1 MNGEISELDGDT
13 LPRDIDE
20 AIATLR
26 MLKVKYFKEHPYT
39 AQICQDLRDLYSK
52 LKPFMPILSS
62 LKNVNFMSRHFEL
75 LKKDYDVDIA
85 SDLSQTLNQ
94 LKDLGV
100 MDIVDEIIE
109 LSATATK
116 EKQLDVQLQKMMD
129 EWKQVRFEL
138 LEYRNSEVPVL
149 TGVQNIWD
157 LLDEHI

>member
-1 MNGEISELDGDT
+1 
-13 LPRDIDE
+13 
-20 AIATLR
+20 
-26 MLKVKYFKEHPYT
+26 
-39 AQICQDLRDLYSK
+39 
-52 LKPFMPILSS
+52 
-62 LKNVNFMSRHFEL
+62 
-75 LKKDYDVDIA
+75 
-85 SDLSQTLNQ
+85 
-94 LKDLGV
+94 

>member
-1 MNGEISELDGDT
+1 M
-13 LPRDIDE
+13 
-20 AIATLR
+20 
-26 MLKVKYFKEHPYT
+26 
-39 AQICQDLRDLYSK
+39 
-52 LKPFMPILSS
+52 
-62 LKNVNFMSRHFEL
+62 
-75 LKKDYDVDIA
+75 DIA